1 MSDEHVRSSSH
12 PSLPPE
18 RVGALLNAAA
28 RGDQAAWRSLVEHF
42 APRVFG
48 LLRAQCGDADLAEEI
63 TQSTFCT
70 MAAKIESYIEAGKF
84 EAWLFRIAL
93 NRLRDEGR
101 RRARHAAPTDDVIL
115 ATLTGTGRPSAAGG
129 GAASS
134 DTPDEIAALRLA
146 MARLSPAD
154 QRVVHLRHAAG
165 LSFKEIA
172 EALDEPLGTLLARH
186 HRALKKLRDLIAG
199 EDRPA

>member
-1 MSDEHVRSSSH
+1 MSDDTARSSSH

-18 RVGALLNAAA
+18 RVGELLNAASH
-28 RGDQAAWRSLVEHF
+28 GDQAAWRSLVEHF

-48 LLRAQCGDADLAEEI
+48 LLRAQCGDADLAEEL

-70 MAAKIESYIEAGKF
+70 MAAKIESYVEAGKF

-101 RRARHAAPTDDVIL
+101 RRARHAAPTDDAVL
-115 ATLTGTGRPSAAGG
+115 ASLTGTGRPSARGPTDVAV
-129 GAASS
+129 
-134 DTPDEIAALRLA
+134 PDDIAALRVA
-146 MARLSPAD
+146 MSKLSPAD
-154 QRVVHLRHAAG
+154 QRVVHLRHASG

-186 HRALKKLRDLIAG
+186 HRALKKLKELIAG
-199 EDRPA
+199 EERRE